1 MNYRLFVPER
11 HGAGAP
17 LLVALHGC
25 RQDAEDFAQGT
36 RFDVFGERLGSL
48 VLYPEQ
54 DERAN
59 GQRCWNWFLPENQRR
74 DGPEPSAILQLVE
87 RTIVEHGVDRNRV
100 FVAGLSAGA
109 SLAAI
114 LAEQA
119 PDVFAGVASMAGV
132 ALFAARDVQTAYA
145 AMRGEG
151 DVPALDGGR
160 HGLFR
165 RSRAIIWT
173 GLRDRRVAPVNA
185 VRLAEQFA
193 GMYGLGARPSASQHL
208 EEEALPDGRRLRWHD
223 RSGRVRVELRELEN
237 VGHAWSGGSLRGS
250 FTAPSGPSF
259 SHAVFQFFLREHYAE
274 VMRRCG

>member
-160 HGLFR
+160 HALFR
-165 RSRAIIWT
+165 RSRAIVWT